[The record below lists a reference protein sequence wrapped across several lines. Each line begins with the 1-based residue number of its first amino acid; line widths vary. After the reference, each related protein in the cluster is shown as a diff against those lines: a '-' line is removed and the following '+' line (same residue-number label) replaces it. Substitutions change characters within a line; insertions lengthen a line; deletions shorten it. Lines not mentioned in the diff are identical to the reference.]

1 MKKIVLLFV
10 IVAGLHAFQKDSEP
24 EKKIVRNFMA
34 LVHDLPHEK
43 IYLHTDKSAY
53 TVGENI
59 WFRAYGVHALLNVP
73 GIPSKF
79 MYVDL
84 VDKRD
89 SLVNRVKLAV
99 RDSCFYGQLPLSKS
113 LQQGEY
119 CLRAYTYNMQNQD
132 KDWVFRKKIR
142 VINPMDSRVWTEV
155 SYKKE
160 KGNYYAVVRFL
171 DGNKEPFAQM
181 PVTYVLNPKGYR
193 FTETRI
199 GTDRNGEV
207 RIKVDTSDRI
217 LRLGFHEGKPFSFER
232 YIRLPDLREEF
243 DVQFFPE
250 GGSLLVGNRQQV
262 AFKAIGTDGYPVDV
276 EGEIFQDSIPLFSI
290 KSEHDGM
297 GSLRL
302 PVNWGVKFQAR
313 VTTADGREKWFDLPE
328 SRVDDWGIA
337 VSQQGKNIEYLVM
350 KGENAKIKND
360 LYVLVHSRG
369 MVFDFRQVTG
379 PVRGKVDRD
388 LLPEGISQVV
398 LMDKDGN
405 VYSQRQFFVKRKER
419 PGMIISSNKEHYR
432 ARELVELEID
442 FDKTFEG
449 IPEGSF
455 SLAVTDDQKVQQ
467 DSLEDNILSNLLLTS
482 YLKGY
487 IKDPAYYFNDTATI
501 LEQHLDLVMQT
512 HGWTRFDPGKIARG
526 EFPKG
531 KYEIEVGQI
540 ISGKVKNFWGKD
552 SRGAGITLLSNYGD
566 SRLTETDEQGRFVI
580 DDLLFKDSTLFFV
593 QALNVKGRRSVEVMV
608 DPERFLAPEYFLPN
622 TLSVKAEDDKFL
634 EKFSQNYY
642 YENGQKIYVLDEV
655 NVTRQKAAKS
665 LSFYDHVA
673 RYQVDSAQLAELP
686 NVDIFQLA
694 QLQFPGIT
702 IGADS
707 LGNPYPLYR
716 GKRMYILVNDFEED
730 INIVRMLPKEE
741 LLGMALL
748 EPVHGKMFFGDR
760 GSDGVLLITRNPNY
774 IPRKEQRVNI
784 LPFRLLGYQTPEEFY
799 VPRYDVDSVRRDNR
813 YDERTTIY
821 WNPVVKLTGNKKAKV
836 SFYTADLYGTY
847 SVILEGITREG
858 IVCRQREKLKL
869 E

>member
-1 MKKIVLLFV
+1 MRKIVLLLVV
-10 IVAGLHAFQKDSEP
+10 IVGLCAFQKDSEP
-24 EKKIVRNFMA
+24 GEKVVRNFVT
-34 LVHDLPHEK
+34 LVKDFPHEK
-43 IYLHTDKSAY
+43 VYLHTDKSVY

-79 MYVDL
+79 VYVDL
-84 VDKRD
+84 IDKRD
-89 SLVNRVKLAV
+89 SLVNRVKLAI
-99 RDSCFYGQLPLSKS
+99 RDSCFYGQLPLSKN

-119 CLRAYTYNMQNQD
+119 CLRAYTYNMQKQD

-142 VINPMDSRVWTEV
+142 VINPMDSKVWTEV

-160 KGNYYAVVRFL
+160 KGNYYVVVRFL
-171 DGNKEPFAQM
+171 DGNKEPFAQI
-181 PVTYVLNPKGYR
+181 PITYALNPKGYR

-207 RIKVDTSDRI
+207 KIKVDTSDHV
-217 LRLGFHEGKPFSFER
+217 LRLGFYEGNPFSFER
-232 YIRLPDLREEF
+232 YIRLPNLQEEF

-276 EGEIFQDSIPLFSI
+276 EGEIFQDSISLFSI

-297 GSLRL
+297 GSFLL
-302 PVNWGVKFQAR
+302 PVNGGVKFRAR
-313 VTTADGREKWFDLPE
+313 LTTADGREKWFELPE
-328 SRVDDWGIA
+328 SCVDGWGIA
-337 VSQQGKNIEYLVM
+337 VSQQKRNIEYLVI
-350 KGENAKIKND
+350 KGEEAEIKND
-360 LYVLVHSRG
+360 LYVLVHSCG
-369 MVFDFRQVTG
+369 MIFDFRQVTG
-379 PVRGKVDRD
+379 PVKGKVDKN

-405 VYSQRQFFVKRKER
+405 VYSQRQFFIKKKER
-419 PGMIISSNKEHYR
+419 LTVVISSNKKRYR

-442 FDKTFEG
+442 FDKVFKG
-449 IPEGSF
+449 MLEGSF
-455 SLAVTDDQKVQQ
+455 SLAITDDQKVKQ

-487 IKDPAYYFNDTATI
+487 IKDPAYYFNDTTTI
-501 LEQHLDLVMQT
+501 LEHHLDLVMQT

-526 EFPKG
+526 EFPKE

-552 SRGAGITLLSNYGD
+552 AKGAGITLLSNYGD

-580 DDLLFKDSTLFFV
+580 DDLLFNDSTLFFV
-593 QALNVKGRRSVEVMV
+593 QALNVKGRRNVEVMV
-608 DPERFLAPEYFLPN
+608 DTEHFLTPEYFLPN
-622 TLSVKAEDDKFL
+622 TLEIKEEDDKFL
-634 EKFSQNYY
+634 EKYSQNYY
-642 YENGQKIYVLDEV
+642 YEDGQKIYVLDEV
-655 NVTRQKAAKS
+655 RVTRQRMNKNR
-665 LSFYDHVA
+665 SFYDHVA

-686 NVDIFQLA
+686 DVDIFQLA
-694 QLQFPGIT
+694 QLRFPGVT
-702 IGADS
+702 IGMDS
-707 LGNPYPLYR
+707 VGNPCPLYR
-716 GKRMYILVNDFEED
+716 GKQLYILVNDFEED

-741 LLGMALL
+741 ILGMALL
-748 EPVHGKMFFGDR
+748 EPMYGKMFFGDR
-760 GSDGVLLITRNPNY
+760 GGDRVLLITRDPSC
-774 IPRKEQRVNI
+774 IPKKEQWANI

-799 VPRYDVDSVRRDNR
+799 VPRYDVDSVRLDNR

-821 WNPVVKLTGNKKAKV
+821 WNPLVKLAKGEKV
-836 SFYTADLYGTY
+836 KVAFYTADLYGTY
-847 SVILEGITREG
+847 SVTLEGITKEG
-858 IVCRQREKLKL
+858 VVCRCQEKLKL

>member
-10 IVAGLHAFQKDSEP
+10 IIAGLYAFQKDSEP
-24 EKKIVRNFMA
+24 EKKIVRNFMT
-34 LVHDLPHEK
+34 LVRDLPHEK

-79 MYVDL
+79 IYVDL

-89 SLVNRVKLAV
+89 SLVNRVKLV
-99 RDSCFYGQLPLSKS
+99 IRDSCFYGQLPLSKS

-171 DGNKEPFAQM
+171 DGNKKPFAQM

-217 LRLGFHEGKPFSFER
+217 LRLGFYEGKPFSFER
-232 YIRLPDLREEF
+232 YIRIPDLREGF

-297 GSLRL
+297 GSFWL
-302 PVNWGVKFQAR
+302 PVNRGVKFQAR

-328 SRVDDWGIA
+328 SRVDGWGIA
-337 VSQQGKNIEYLVM
+337 VSQQGENIEYLVM
-350 KGENAKIKND
+350 KGEGAEIKND
-360 LYVLVHSRG
+360 LYVLVHSCG

-379 PVRGKVDRD
+379 SVKGKVDQN

-398 LMDKDGN
+398 LMDKEGN
-405 VYSQRQFFVKRKER
+405 VYSQRQFFIKKRR
-419 PGMIISSNKEHYR
+419 SGLMISSNKKRYR
-432 ARELVELEID
+432 ARELVELELE

-449 IPEGSF
+449 VPEGSF
-455 SLAVTDDQKVQQ
+455 SLTVTDDQKVKQ

-487 IKDPAYYFNDTATI
+487 IKDPAYYFNDTAAI
-501 LEQHLDLVMQT
+501 LEHHLDLVMQT

-526 EFPKG
+526 EFPKE
-531 KYEIEVGQI
+531 KYEIEVGQV
-540 ISGKVKNFWGKD
+540 ISGTVKNFWGKD
-552 SRGAGITLLSNYGD
+552 SKGAGITLLSNYGD
-566 SRLTETDEQGRFVI
+566 SRLTETDERGRFVI

-593 QALNVKGRRSVEVMV
+593 QALNVKGRRGVEVMV
-608 DPERFLAPEYFLPN
+608 DPERFLTSEYFLPN
-622 TLSVKAEDDKFL
+622 VLNVKEEDDKFL

-655 NVTRQKAAKS
+655 NVTRQKVNKNS
-665 LSFYDHVA
+665 SFYDHVA

-686 NVDIFQLA
+686 DVDIFQLV
-694 QLQFPGIT
+694 QLQFPGVT

-707 LGNPYPLYR
+707 LGNPCPFYR
-716 GKRMYILVNDFEED
+716 GKQMYILVNDFEED
-730 INIVRMLPKEE
+730 INIVRMFPKRE

-748 EPVHGKMFFGDR
+748 EPIHGKMFFGDR
-760 GSDGVLLITRNPNY
+760 GRDGVLLITRNPNY
-774 IPRKEQRVNI
+774 IPKKEQRVNI

-821 WNPVVKLTGNKKAKV
+821 WNPVVKLTGNKKAKI